1 MRVPRR
7 TARLRLTV
15 LYSAAFLVCGAAV
28 LAVVTY
34 LVFGRAN
41 ISQPGNTA
49 TAEFSGRVPA
59 AAVHRAGANDIIPV
73 PVPAYDVQQSGRYN
87 IVNIRVPESRPG
99 LTAAQRAKL
108 LSEAQVRVSYDERQI
123 LIIAAAALAVIAVA
137 AAVIGWLIAGRVL
150 RPLRTITAAAR
161 RISASSLHERLALH
175 GPDDELR
182 ELGDTL
188 DGLFARLEASF
199 DAQRRFAANASHELR
214 TPLTRERTLLQVTL
228 ADPAATTGTWEAVG
242 RELLAS
248 NAEQE
253 HLIEAMLTLASSE
266 AGTGEREP
274 LDLAAITS
282 AAMAAARPAIGR
294 HGLHAQTAIQPAA
307 LDGDPF
313 LIQQLA
319 ANLIDNAVRHN
330 IAGGDVQV
338 GTATSDA
345 GAVLSVTN
353 SGQVIPAAEVD
364 RLFQPFQRLGSRP
377 ARRDGGHG
385 LGLSIVKAI
394 ATAHA
399 ATITARPRPG
409 GGLTIDVTF
418 PPPST
423 PPARPAVTR
432 GEAPVPAAVRPDGD
446 GVDRHHRT
454 VFPVEA
460 DAGERRTRD
469 PAERPRA
476 CDVKPVG
483 DGGRDPDRCR
493 ARHAERL
500 VMAVPAQHEPHVGA
514 GDRVAQPSGV
524 TQRHPGHRLD
534 RRRDRRVVQRDDR
547 SVRSVRGELGPQVAE
562 RLIVQGTAVLAG
574 DRGVERDDAQAIAPV
589 RLVDRGPGAVEGA
602 VTAIVAQQAATELV
616 PVVVVARQVDDARP

>member
-1 MRVPRR
+1 MRLPRR

-15 LYSAAFLVCGAAV
+15 LYGAAFLVCGAAV
-28 LAVVTY
+28 LAVVIY
-34 LVFGRAN
+34 VVFGRAN
-41 ISQPGNTA
+41 ISQPSGSPA
-49 TAEFSGRVPA
+49 AEFGGRVPA
-59 AAVHRAGANDIIPV
+59 AAVHRAGADDIIPV
-73 PVPAYDVQQSGRYN
+73 PVPAYDVQQSGRYD
-87 IVNIRVPESRPG
+87 IVNIRVPGSQPG
-99 LTAAQRAKL
+99 LTAAQKAKL
-108 LSEAQVRVSYDERQI
+108 LSEAHVQVSYDERQI
-123 LIIAAAALAVIAVA
+123 LIISAAALAVIAVA

-150 RPLRTITAAAR
+150 RPLRTITTAAR

-228 ADPAATTGTWEAVG
+228 ADPAATTGSWEAVG

-282 AAMAAARPAIGR
+282 AAVAAARPAIGLL
-294 HGLHAQTAIQPAA
+294 GLHASTAIQPAA
-307 LDGDPF
+307 LDGDSF

-330 IAGGDVQV
+330 IPGGDIQV

-364 RLFQPFQRLGSRP
+364 RLFQPFQRLGPRP

-418 PPPST
+418 PPP
-423 PPARPAVTR
+423 PATAPASRRAASR
-432 GEAPVPAAVRPDGD
+432 GDAQVPAAVRP
-446 GVDRHHRT
+446 
-454 VFPVEA
+454 E
-460 DAGERRTRD
+460 
-469 PAERPRA
+469 
-476 CDVKPVG
+476 
-483 DGGRDPDRCR
+483 
-493 ARHAERL
+493 
-500 VMAVPAQHEPHVGA
+500 
-514 GDRVAQPSGV
+514 S
-524 TQRHPGHRLD
+524 
-534 RRRDRRVVQRDDR
+534 
-547 SVRSVRGELGPQVAE
+547 
-562 RLIVQGTAVLAG
+562 
-574 DRGVERDDAQAIAPV
+574 
-589 RLVDRGPGAVEGA
+589 
-602 VTAIVAQQAATELV
+602 
-616 PVVVVARQVDDARP
+616 